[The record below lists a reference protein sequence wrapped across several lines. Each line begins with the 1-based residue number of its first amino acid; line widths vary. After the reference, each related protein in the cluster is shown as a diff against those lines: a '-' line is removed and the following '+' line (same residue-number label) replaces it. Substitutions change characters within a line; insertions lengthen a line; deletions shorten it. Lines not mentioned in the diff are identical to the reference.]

1 MKRVL
6 IALGFTF
13 VAMSSQAAVVFNFSG
28 FTVPTNAFND
38 ILSEEAGAVY
48 EFGTLSADAG
58 DVITFTN
65 LINDVEAGFNN
76 FFVNDMQV
84 FSNKQG
90 DNNSFSFTVLNSGV
104 LDFQFVSQGGFIDSN
119 GSQNI
124 AVISNVV
131 NFNGDFLLLLDDSF
145 VTHMDFDDHA
155 IGVSTV
161 SAVPV
166 PAALPLLA
174 STLGVFG
181 IMRRRNKT
189 TVGND

>member
-6 IALGFTF
+6 IALSFTF

-38 ILSEEAGAVY
+38 ILSEDSGAVY

-65 LINDVEAGFNN
+65 LISDVEASFNN

-84 FSNKQG
+84 FSNKEG
-90 DNNSFSFTVLNSGV
+90 DNNSFNFTVLNSGV

-124 AVISNVV
+124 AVLSNVE
-131 NFNGDFLLLLDDSF
+131 NFNGEFLLLLDDSF

-155 IGVSTV
+155 IGVSTL
-161 SAVPV
+161 STVPV
-166 PAALPLLA
+166 PAALPLMA
-174 STLGVFG
+174 SALGAFG
-181 IMRRRNKT
+181 IARRRNKAKAS
-189 TVGND
+189 